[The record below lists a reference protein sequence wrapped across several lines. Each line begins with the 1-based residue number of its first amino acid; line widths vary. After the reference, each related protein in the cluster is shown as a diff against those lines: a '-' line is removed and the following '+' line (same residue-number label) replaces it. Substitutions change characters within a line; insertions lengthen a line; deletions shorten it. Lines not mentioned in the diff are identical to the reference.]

1 MKITRFE
8 DLIVWQKARVLA
20 NLVYQLTS
28 VFPSSEK
35 YGLVDQIR
43 RSAVSVT
50 ANVAEGFS
58 RYHLK
63 ETLMFY
69 RNARGSLTELKS
81 HFYIAFD
88 QKYLA
93 KKNLDIL
100 FDNIDEV
107 GKMLNG
113 LINKTDSFRKSSRL

>member
-8 DLIVWQKARVLA
+8 DLLVWQKARILA
-20 NLVYQLTS
+20 NIVYRLTTD
-28 VFPSSEK
+28 FPSSEK

-43 RSAVSVT
+43 RCAVSVS
-50 ANVAEGFS
+50 ANIAEGFS

-63 ETLMFY
+63 ESLMFY

-88 QKYLA
+88 QKYLD
-93 KKNLDIL
+93 KKKLDTL

-113 LINKTDSFRKSSRL
+113 LINKTDSFRK

>member
-8 DLIVWQKARVLA
+8 DLLVWQKARILA
-20 NLVYQLTS
+20 STVYKLTKG
-28 VFPSSEK
+28 FPSDERF
-35 YGLVDQIR
+35 GLVDQIR
-43 RSAVSVT
+43 RCAVSVSV
-50 ANVAEGFS
+50 NIKEGFS

-63 ETLMFY
+63 ESLMFNK
-69 RNARGSLTELKS
+69 NARGSLTELKS

-88 QKYLA
+88 QKYLS
-93 KKNLDIL
+93 KKQFDAL

-113 LINKTDSFRKSSRL
+113 IINKTDSFRK